1 MTLVRFNPKRDI
13 QRNVTPRTF
22 SEFIDTFFDEALQ
35 TRRPMEGTF
44 APKMD
49 IIETERAYEVSVML
63 PGLKKEDIK
72 IDLENRFLT
81 VSGERKVTENR
92 EDVKYHL
99 VEAYYGSFSRTI
111 TLPENV
117 NREKVNA
124 IFLDGILKITIE
136 KDEKAVTRNIEIK

>member
-1 MTLVRFNPKRDI
+1 MTLVKFSPKRDND
-13 QRNVTPRTF
+13 RSVAPRTF
-22 SEFIDTFFDEALQ
+22 SEFIDTFFDEALH

-49 IIETERAYEVSVML
+49 IIETEGSYEVSVLL

-81 VSGERKVTENR
+81 VSGERKVTEDR
-92 EDVKYHL
+92 QGVKYHL

-111 TLPENV
+111 TLPDNV
-117 NREKVNA
+117 NRENVNA